1 MHTLSQCN
9 HLRGRLES
17 MILLLRMVMI
27 ALWEAVY
34 YRLRLFAS
42 ASIMSDRHGVT
53 QQGNA
58 SVCDAII
65 PVCDVQDSACDV
77 VI

>member
-1 MHTLSQCN
+1 MYAHTFAVQSST
-9 HLRGRLES
+9 GRT
-17 MILLLRMVMI
+17 MIILLMTVMV

-34 YRLRLFAS
+34 FKLRLFALT
-42 ASIMSDRHGVT
+42 SIMSDRHGVT

-77 VI
+77 VV